1 MKHILYFDHSK
12 NKNFPGI
19 LLFILINTPTAQQHL
34 SVELKANRSS
44 DGALSKWTARDVQT
58 SGKSAKNSPLWLL
71 FFASL
76 GEMKY
81 LRFQAARCSQQER
94 KDMTQKRELAGS
106 FSGSED
112 DRWLYSLPIKDI
124 DSGR

>member
-1 MKHILYFDHSK
+1 MDCK
-12 NKNFPGI
+12 
-19 LLFILINTPTAQQHL
+19 
-34 SVELKANRSS
+34 RCS
-44 DGALSKWTARDVQT
+44 DKWEVSQEFTTLA
-58 SGKSAKNSPLWLL
+58 A

-112 DRWLYSLPIKDI
+112 DLWLYSLPIKDI
-124 DSGR
+124 DAGR